1 MAASCER
8 LGSECWHLMA
18 FLYTI
23 FPAKQDAAEGGDSQE
38 SQEAGVDSISLLSG
52 GASDRTRRGRQQSLD
67 ERKDDEVCSPS
78 ILLCL
83 LGMASTF
90 VPMGAGRLVR

>member
-1 MAASCER
+1 
-8 LGSECWHLMA
+8 MA

-52 GASDRTRRGRQQSLD
+52 GALDRTRRGRQQSLD
-67 ERKDDEVCSPS
+67 ESKDDEVCSPS
-78 ILLCL
+78 ISIESQTPS
-83 LGMASTF
+83 GSPERSESPERTR
-90 VPMGAGRLVR
+90 GGGGRGG